1 MNMKSLFKYGI
12 LGAIFI
18 GILAITITD
27 SDVTKQTSDILVSS
41 VGMVIFLVLGILFT
55 KSVRKNMK

>member
-18 GILAITITD
+18 GILSITITN
-27 SDVTKQTSDILVSS
+27 SDIAKQTSDILVSS